1 MCKRSKTPFVK
12 TSRAPAA
19 RRRSRSPSIV
29 SAVRILSII
38 GKDCNAVLVFLYNQ
52 PFMSIPF
59 IEDNDQ
65 TIARR
70 EHLEALRE
78 LVGNTYPNRFE
89 RSEIVEPGK
98 EDTIT
103 AIVEKFRDFE
113 PKEELNKFVIS
124 IAGRLA
130 SPPRAMGKTAFV
142 HLSDGVSRLQ
152 IYVRRDDVK
161 GVRNSR
167 EGGEVEGWPI

>member
-1 MCKRSKTPFVK
+1 MP
-12 TSRAPAA
+12 
-19 RRRSRSPSIV
+19 
-29 SAVRILSII
+29 
-38 GKDCNAVLVFLYNQ
+38 
-52 PFMSIPF
+52 IPF

-70 EHLEALRE
+70 EHLDALRE

-89 RSEIVEPGK
+89 RTEIVEIGK

-113 PKEELNKFVIS
+113 PKEELKSHVVR

-142 HLSDGVSRLQ
+142 HLSDGISRLQ

-161 GVRNSR
+161 GVRRWPPKVSKCCCQRLLRKGLRSARLLRLGWMSQSMTLSLLLAWGDWDRAGACSR
-167 EGGEVEGWPI
+167 TSAIDASPCSR